1 MVDQPSKKFL
11 TFYRIRKFI
20 TVSPTSESVL
30 GQINPLHTHILLS
43 SNIAFNIILPVVPT
57 CPEWSLCGFSKEN
70 VRIYLEE
77 LRKMR
82 KPSGVIAGRLAD
94 IRVWDLAEMIIKY
107 QLPHRNCRQHCNAGG
122 IL

>member
-1 MVDQPSKKFL
+1 MVDQPSKKFI

-20 TVSPTSESVL
+20 TVSPTSEPVL

-57 CPEWSLCGFSKEN
+57 CPEWSLPCGFSKEN

-94 IRVWDLAEMIIKY
+94 IRVWDLAEDDY
-107 QLPHRNCRQHCNAGG
+107 QISVTTPQLSTA
-122 IL
+122 L